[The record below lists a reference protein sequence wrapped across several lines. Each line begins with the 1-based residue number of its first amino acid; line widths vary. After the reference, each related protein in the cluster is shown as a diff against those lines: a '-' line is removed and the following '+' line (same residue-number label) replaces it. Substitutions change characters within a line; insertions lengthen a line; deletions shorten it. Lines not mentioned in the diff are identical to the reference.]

1 MPNNVNGCCAA
12 NVGLIYAGVVR
23 FSGFGTHISMKEA
36 LITYLCFYAVRN
48 ELNADACDLLFAAL
62 VERPEL
68 MQYYRLE
75 LMLYR
80 IARGEV

>member
-1 MPNNVNGCCAA
+1 MWAFFASG
-12 NVGLIYAGVVR
+12 VR
-23 FSGFGTHISMKEA
+23 FSGFGTHKSMNEA
-36 LITYLCFYAVRN
+36 LLIYLCFYAVRG
-48 ELNADACDLLFAAL
+48 EVSPGACDLLFAAL

>member
-1 MPNNVNGCCAA
+1 
-12 NVGLIYAGVVR
+12 
-23 FSGFGTHISMKEA
+23 MKEA